1 MQLRQYQL
9 EAVRAAQQHV
19 RTHPSADAPLI
30 VVPTG
35 GGKTPII
42 ATLCRDAVANGQ
54 RVLVLAHVK
63 ELLEQSA
70 HTLTRLAPDV
80 PVGIFSA
87 GLGRKQ
93 LHAPVTVASIQS
105 IQRQAHRLG
114 RVDLVLI
121 DEAHLLPPKG
131 DGMYRRFLA
140 SARDINP
147 ALRLIGLT
155 ATPFRMKSGPLCGP
169 NEMFRSICF
178 EIGVRELIEQ
188 RFLSPLV
195 TTTSARSVDT
205 SNLRVVR
212 GEFAQRDVEQL
223 VDTEAIVRAACAE
236 VVDATRDRQG
246 TLLFAASIAHAQH
259 IQTALREHHGVVCGL
274 VSSQTPG
281 IERDRTIAAFRRR
294 ELKYLANVSVLTTG
308 FDAPHVDCVALLRP
322 TMSAGLYYQMCGRGL
337 RVASGKRDC
346 LVLDFAGNIGRHGPI
361 DGLWKDP
368 PKPRRAGG
376 VTKPCPSCGEL
387 IAGGYRICPHCGYE
401 FPPPTPLLRAIPDE
415 GLIVSS
421 IDGPLLPHQY
431 EVSDVWYGVH
441 VKSVPTGVV
450 GLRPRRSMRVTYRT
464 RDGRTFSEWVCCEHP
479 QGWYPRLCA
488 ERWWAMRGPAGQAM
502 PANVDALVAMGQS
515 GQLREPVR
523 ITVRWEPGSRF
534 CRIVAPVFVRRSQ
547 AELAGEVR

>member
-1 MQLRQYQL
+1 
-9 EAVRAAQQHV
+9 V
-19 RTHPSADAPLI
+19 RTHPSAEAPLI
-30 VVPTG
+30 VIPTG
-35 GGKTPII
+35 GGKTPVI
-42 ATLCRDAVANGQ
+42 ATLCRDAVANRQ

-63 ELLEQSA
+63 ELLEQ
-70 HTLTRLAPDV
+70 TTDKLRQIAPEC
-80 PVGIFSA
+80 PVGIYSA

-114 RVDLVLI
+114 AVDLILI

-131 DGMYRRFLA
+131 EGMYRRFLA
-140 SARDINP
+140 SAREINP

-155 ATPFRMKSGPLCGP
+155 ATPYRMKSGPLCGP
-169 NEMFRSICF
+169 NQMFRSICF

-188 RFLSPLV
+188 GYLSPLV

-212 GEFAQRDVEQL
+212 GEFAQRDVERL
-223 VDTEAIVRAACAE
+223 VDTEAIVRAACTE
-236 VVDATRDRQG
+236 VVEATRDRLG
-246 TLLFAASIAHAQH
+246 TLLFAASIAHARH
-259 IQTALREHHGVVCGL
+259 IQTALREHHGVACGL
-274 VSSQTPG
+274 VSSQSPG
-281 IERDRTIAAFRRR
+281 AERDRTIAAFRRK

-346 LVLDFAGNIGRHGPI
+346 LVLDFAGNIARHGPI

-368 PKPRRAGG
+368 PKPRRAPA
-376 VTKPCPSCGEL
+376 VTKPCPSCEEL
-387 IAGGYRICPHCGYE
+387 IAGGFRICPHCGFE
-401 FPPPTPLLRAIPDE
+401 FPPSATQLRAVPDE

-431 EVSDVWYGVH
+431 EVINVWYSVH
-441 VKSVPTGVV
+441 IKSVPTGVQGV
-450 GLRPRRSMRVTYRT
+450 RARRSVRVTYLT

-479 QGWYPRLCA
+479 PGWYPRLCA

-502 PANVDALVAMGQS
+502 PTDAEALVALGQA

-523 ITVRWEPGSRF
+523 ITVRWQPGSRF
-534 CRIVAPVFVRRSQ
+534 CRIVAPVFIRTTNTT
-547 AELAGEVR
+547 AAGEARS